1 MCWLGG
7 GCLGRFGCDDPITL
21 LRRLRALAYHRRV
34 RKELTAIVFSLGLAS
49 LGTLPAVAQT
59 ASAGSPGGGVRPAQ
73 TPHNITE
80 YGGVVPGRS
89 NPPPAT
95 NRLTS
100 RRRGARPSP
109 TSIVT
114 WPGFQMTSSGG
125 SRFFVQTTA
134 AVTTRVS
141 ESDGRV
147 EVLFPN
153 TAIHLSNSGRWL
165 ETQYFETPVMRARF
179 ERRGRDMVL
188 VMTMRARVT
197 PQISTATEG
206 NFSFVYVDFAAGR
219 YRPAEMAPVQPPAQ
233 RSADGS
239 TSIRPA
245 TPESERRVP
254 ERQTGERM
262 PTDSEQRDMDRERPP
277 DVR

>member
-1 MCWLGG
+1 M
-7 GCLGRFGCDDPITL
+7 
-21 LRRLRALAYHRRV
+21 
-34 RKELTAIVFSLGLAS
+34 RKELTAIVFSLGLAG
-49 LGTLPAVAQT
+49 LGTLPASAQQ
-59 ASAGSPGGGVRPAQ
+59 VRAAQ
-73 TPHNITE
+73 TPHNLTE

-100 RRRGARPSP
+100 RRRGARQAP

-114 WPGFQMTSSGG
+114 WPGFQMNASGG

-134 AVTTRVS
+134 AVTTRMS
-141 ESDGRV
+141 ESEGRI

-165 ETQYFETPVMRARF
+165 ETQYFETPVMRARL

-206 NFSFVYVDFAAGR
+206 NFSFVYIDFAAGN
-219 YRPAEMAPVQPPAQ
+219 YRPAGMAPVIPPTQ
-233 RSADGS
+233 RSTNGS
-239 TSIRPA
+239 ASIRPA

-254 ERQTGERM
+254 ERETNSRM
-262 PTDSEQRDMDRERPP
+262 PSDAETREMDNERPP
-277 DVR
+277 GQ